1 MIDAIKTATGAVTNA
16 MYYISVACVVGI
28 VLVFISKKPEFK
40 GA

>member
-1 MIDAIKTATGAVTNA
+1 
-16 MYYISVACVVGI
+16 MYAISVACVAGI